1 MDAALVTTP
10 LDFKFLVEALILVS
24 DGPVAVET
32 LAAALERE
40 PVEINGLLAQLE
52 QDYSTHG
59 IRLQRMRDRVQFVSA
74 PEAAE
79 QVQKFLGLDTAPRL
93 SAAALE
99 TLAIIAYQQPITR
112 PHIESI
118 RGVNCDGVIHNLL
131 LRGLIEEAGRLE
143 TVGHPILYGT
153 TFEFLQYFGLMS
165 LDQMPPLP
173 EESRT
178 MGDGQ
183 GVAVFLKQRESEQ
196 GVPSNGE
203 SFEQQ
208 D

>member
-1 MDAALVTTP
+1 MDAAPVTTAP
-10 LDFKFLVEALILVS
+10 DLKFLVEALILVS

-40 PVEINGLLAQLE
+40 PIEINELLAQLE

-79 QVQKFLGLDTAPRL
+79 QVQKFLGLDSAPRL

-112 PHIESI
+112 PQIESI

-165 LDQMPPLP
+165 LEQLPPLP
-173 EESRT
+173 EELRT

-183 GVAVFLKQRESEQ
+183 GGVAFLKQREGEQ

-203 SFEQQ
+203 SFDQQ
-208 D
+208 T